1 MIGACLQTETYR
13 GYLDAACI
21 REPRVWIPALAIV
34 GIGSAR
40 RTVEVG
46 RKLNFVHAGRTITRL
61 VSSAASA
68 GNWCLREQGPRTVAF
83 APTRRDIAW
92 EPSCW
97 QKDWPFGPR
106 RG

>member
-1 MIGACLQTETYR
+1 MIVAYLQTETCR
-13 GYLDAACI
+13 GYLDVDCI

-34 GIGSAR
+34 GIGSAQR
-40 RTVEVG
+40 MVEVG
-46 RKLNFVHAGRTITRL
+46 RKLNFVHVGGTITRL

-83 APTRRDIAW
+83 APTRQGIAW
-92 EPSCW
+92 VLSCW
-97 QKDWPFGPR
+97 QKDWPFAPQ